1 MNYKRLFKK
10 STIVYLIIILALGI
24 LFNSNRTKKDIALE
38 EFTNRTD
45 KNKLS
50 DIIPVNLNNNNNK
63 KNNNKEGFKSGSG
76 KSMTSSSTAIAT
88 LIPIYEAEKDNFIT
102 TFKNGEEI
110 FNNIIDLSQI
120 IVNNDISTLITP
132 SELSDLATNIKTD
145 IDDLVIQI
153 FKDFET
159 IKLEEVDNYLET
171 DYINVQNTVFN
182 KYSNDY
188 PIKELLQKELTE
200 LLIEKIDYT
209 LENEGNS
216 KNFKYETFNELNS
229 TMKTSI
235 LSTTTTQARNRDL
248 IGFNKVNSKLD
259 SKMAEADRDA
269 KIIEM
274 TRKLTY
280 IRGKITGEDPEST
293 EELKKLMEG
302 FYNPTSTFSG
312 ATSTT
317 LPSAPLTTSGPGIGP
332 RIPQPKSFDG
342 LSNEELEVIK
352 RNQIAN
358 TPQNIDTVLIDPLK
372 AVETV
377 QDDIIGLLETF
388 NSNEKKKYLNRQF
401 DPTNRGSY
409 LTNSLTDRIQD
420 TSIKNLSY
428 YSNPYH
434 SGIIPPKEKVLNIL
448 TNKEYRQINP
458 ESDSGIEGFE
468 VNSEN
473 IAIKDPKL
481 FSNSSN
487 NNDNN
492 NNNSNSDNKS
502 EKQSEMLNIADNFV
516 KYSSSTILGLV
527 NKVLRGTMNID
538 INNMD
543 NNKMQSY
550 GVVII
555 AIAILLFFISSS
567 N

>member
-10 STIVYLIIILALGI
+10 STIVYFIIILALGI

-50 DIIPVNLNNNNNK
+50 DIIPVNFNNNNN
-63 KNNNKEGFKSGSG
+63 NNNKEGFKSGSG
-76 KSMTSSSTAIAT
+76 KSMTSSSTVIAT

-110 FNNIIDLSQI
+110 FNNIIDLSHI

-153 FKDFET
+153 FKDFEN

-171 DYINVQNTVFN
+171 DYIKLQETVLN

-229 TMKTSI
+229 TMNTTI
-235 LSTTTTQARNRDL
+235 LSTATTQSRNSDL
-248 IGFNKVNSKLD
+248 IGLDKVNSGLD
-259 SKMAEADRDA
+259 GKMAEADRDA

-280 IRGKITGEDPEST
+280 IRGKITGEDPESA

-317 LPSAPLTTSGPGIGP
+317 LPSSPLTTSGSGIGP

-358 TPQNIDTVLIDPLK
+358 TPQNIDTILIDPLK

-420 TSIKNLSY
+420 TSIQNLSY
-428 YSNPYH
+428 YSNPHH
-434 SGIIPPKEKVLNIL
+434 SAIIPPKEKVLNIL
-448 TNKEYRQINP
+448 ANKEYRQINHD
-458 ESDSGIEGFE
+458 SNSGIEGFE

-481 FSNSSN
+481 FGINNSNSN
-487 NNDNN
+487 NLNDNN
-492 NNNSNSDNKS
+492 NNSNNKKS
-502 EKQSEMLNIADNFV
+502 EKQSEILNIADNFV

-527 NKVLRGTMNID
+527 NKVLGGTMNID

-550 GVVII
+550 GVIII
-555 AIAILLFFISSS
+555 AVAILLFFISASD
-567 N
+567 